1 MGFGIYPDPL
11 LYLLFFLSGISGLI
25 YQVVWVRVF
34 GNVFGN
40 TVYSASLVIA
50 VFMLGL
56 GAGSYLA
63 GRWADRQY
71 ALRPNVPLRAYGY
84 FEGAIAL
91 LGLAVAFILPHLDR
105 LSVAVTSYH
114 QEANG
119 WYAITAGSYVARTM
133 IAVVL
138 LTPITLLMGGTLTL
152 LIRYLVR
159 AEIDIEGRRIAL
171 LYAVNT
177 AGAAVGAF
185 LTDFTF
191 VPAIGLL
198 KTQEVAA
205 LLNALAAV
213 GAISLVRLTP
223 DSTAARRPDARR
235 RSPARIRREDSGAG
249 RLQTDLQRAVL
260 LTATALGLSGFAAL
274 GMEIIWFRHFSIML
288 GAFRAVF
295 SLLLT
300 VILVGIGAGSLVAAA
315 VHRRVTAERAGAVLL
330 IVQSILIAATFAG
343 LWWADSSAIDIA
355 VSGNPAF
362 RAAAG
367 ASDALV
373 TQGGVAWDLRE
384 LWFNLAPML
393 SEVALPALLMGFS
406 FPLANALIQRAE
418 ESVGRRAGVLYLA
431 NTFGALS
438 GSLVAGFVL
447 LPVMGLQGSTTVLM
461 IVAAAGLVPLS
472 MALRIMADSAADARR
487 MRAGDVRPPSAVEPA
502 LRRTIGIAGII
513 AIVAIAGWFTLP
525 SDYVTTRALPK
536 PEPGEQ
542 VIDQSEGVNEIV
554 TVTQTSLGRKLMTN
568 GHSMSAT
575 YPLSQ
580 RYMRALAHVPLLSI
594 DNPQRVLVIGFGV
607 GNTTAAATL
616 HPSVTRVDVADLS
629 RNVLG
634 HAGDFAG
641 SNGNVLK
648 DPRVSVYV
656 NDGRHHLLMQPPDTY
671 DLIALEP
678 PPIGYAGVASLYS
691 EEFYT
696 LARSRLHAHGFIS
709 QWLPSYQVPTATTL
723 SMIKSFVDVFPQS
736 VLLSGAQADLILIG
750 AEDGIAVDPNQLF
763 TALSQ
768 RPAVRAD
775 LTRLDLGKPVEIV
788 GMFLGNATKLADA
801 TRDAVPVT
809 DDRPVQE
816 YGVRSLLNLGE
827 FVPASVVDL
836 SGVSAWCPT
845 CFENGMP
852 RRVVAGLDLYL
863 ALLNRAYAATPTEG
877 ARTRALAEG
886 GRLVAGSAYL
896 GAVVPETA
904 DVHNE
909 MGIAMAVQGNI
920 DGAIAEF
927 RAALQLDPG
936 SAQTQWHL
944 GSALA
949 QKGDFAEAIRYL
961 SSSVQRDPA
970 NTDARHDLD
979 TVLTLQRQP
988 TRSP

>member
-1 MGFGIYPDPL
+1 
-11 LYLLFFLSGISGLI
+11 
-25 YQVVWVRVF
+25 
-34 GNVFGN
+34 VFGN

-56 GAGSYLA
+56 GAGSYVA

-71 ALRPNVPLRAYGY
+71 AETPDRPLRAYGY
-84 FEGAIAL
+84 FEATIAL
-91 LGLAVAFILPHLDR
+91 LGLAIAFLLPHLDR
-105 LSVAVTSYH
+105 LSILVTAYQ

-119 WYAITAGSYVARTM
+119 WYAITAGSYVARAA

-138 LTPITLLMGGTLTL
+138 LTPITVLMGGTLTL

-159 AEIDIEGRRIAL
+159 AELDVQGRRIAL

-198 KTQEVAA
+198 KTQEIAA

-213 GAISLVRLTP
+213 GAIALAARANVRLPTP
-223 DSTAARRPDARR
+223 NSQGT
-235 RSPARIRREDSGAG
+235 RREKKSKG
-249 RLQTDLQRAVL
+249 RDRIPNPESPIPAPVL
-260 LTATALGLSGFAAL
+260 LTATALALSGFAAL
-274 GMEIIWFRHFSIML
+274 GMEIVWFRHFSIML

-300 VILVGIGAGSLVAAA
+300 VILVGIGAGSLIAGALQ
-315 VHRRVTAERAGAVLL
+315 RRVSHGPGSPTPVAKAAGAALL
-330 IVQSILIAATFAG
+330 IVQSLFIAATLFGMWA
-343 LWWADSSAIDIA
+343 ADSSTIDLA
-355 VSGNPAF
+355 VSGDPAF

-367 ASDALV
+367 ATDAV
-373 TQGGVAWDLRE
+373 IAQGGAAWALKE
-384 LWFNLAPML
+384 LWFNLQPML
-393 SEVALPALLMGFS
+393 PEVALPALLMGFS
-406 FPLANALIQRAE
+406 FPLANALVQRAE
-418 ESVGRRAGVLYLA
+418 EAVGRRAGVLYLA
-431 NTFGALS
+431 NTFGAVG

-447 LPVMGLQGSTTVLM
+447 LPVLGLQGSTTVLM
-461 IVAAAGLVPLS
+461 LVAATGLIPLYLAS
-472 MALRIMADSAADARR
+472 RDSGFGIRDSIPAVIAVVSLAAWFLL
-487 MRAGDVRPPSAVEPA
+487 PSA
-502 LRRTIGIAGII
+502 
-513 AIVAIAGWFTLP
+513 
-525 SDYVTTRALPK
+525 YVTTRALPK
-536 PEPGEQ
+536 PDAGER
-542 VIDQSEGVNEIV
+542 VINQTEGVNEIV
-554 TVTQTSLGRKLMTN
+554 TVTETSLGRKLMTN

-629 RNVLG
+629 RNVLN
-634 HAGDFAG
+634 HASDFAG

-648 DPRVSVYV
+648 DPRVTVYV
-656 NDGRHHLLMQPPDTY
+656 NDGRHHLLMQPPGTY

-691 EEFYT
+691 EEFYA
-696 LARSRLHAHGFIS
+696 LARTRLSPHGFIS
-709 QWLPSYQVPTATTL
+709 QWLPSYQVPTETTL

-750 AEDGIAVDPNQLF
+750 AKDRIEIDPDQLF
-763 TALSQ
+763 AALSQ

-775 LTRLDLGKPVEIV
+775 LSRVDLGKPAEIV
-788 GMFLGNATKLADA
+788 GAFLGSAQKLAQA
-801 TRDAVPVT
+801 THDAVPVT

-816 YGVRSLLNLGE
+816 YGVRSLLNVGE

-836 SGVSAWCPT
+836 SGVSMWCPK
-845 CFENGMP
+845 CFANGMP
-852 RRVVAGLDLYL
+852 TPLVAGLDLYL
-863 ALLNRAYAATPTEG
+863 ALLNRAYGATPTEG
-877 ARTRALAEG
+877 ARTRALAER

-909 MGIAMAVQGNI
+909 LGIALAERGNM
-920 DGAIAEF
+920 DGAITEF
-927 RAALQLDPG
+927 RTALQLDPG

-949 QKGDFAEAIRYL
+949 SKGDLAEAVQYL
-961 SSSVQRDPA
+961 RSSVQLDPT

-979 TVLTLQRQP
+979 TVLSLQQRQGARFP
-988 TRSP
+988 